1 MLYQLGMKNASEVIV
16 SGDSAGGL
24 ATLNWINYIRDYLPS
39 TTFVYGFPDS
49 GYFLDY

>member
-1 MLYQLGMKNASEVIV
+1 MLYHLGMKDASEVLV

-39 TTFVYGFPDS
+39 STFVYGFPDS